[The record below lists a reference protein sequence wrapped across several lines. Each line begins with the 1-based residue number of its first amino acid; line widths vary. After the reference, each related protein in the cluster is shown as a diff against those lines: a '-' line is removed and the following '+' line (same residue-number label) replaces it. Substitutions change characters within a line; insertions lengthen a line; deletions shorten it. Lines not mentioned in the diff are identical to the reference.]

1 MTLTPPI
8 RVLALVG
15 ALAATG
21 LAAFV
26 FVLGRGASEPDLSA
40 PVKPARPAK
49 PLAKPTSTPKPTKA
63 TPPRNATPR
72 VVVTKSGFPVP
83 IDRALRRRGV
93 VVVAVYVPHAA
104 VDAVARKE
112 AKAAATRARVG
123 YVAISALN
131 ERLVQALV
139 AKTGVLPAPAIL
151 VIKRPGVV
159 TATLSVA
166 DRQTIVQAVVQA
178 RR

>member
-1 MTLTPPI
+1 MTLSPPI

-40 PVKPARPAK
+40 PVKPAQPTK
-49 PLAKPTSTPKPTKA
+49 PVKSATQPKAAKA
-63 TPPRNATPR
+63 TPPRTATPR

-83 IDRALRRRGV
+83 VDRALRRRGV

-104 VDAVARKE
+104 VDALVRKE
-112 AKAAATRARVG
+112 ARVAAAGSRVG
-123 YVAISALN
+123 FVAISALN
-131 ERLVQALV
+131 ERLVQSLV
-139 AKTGVLPAPAIL
+139 AKTGVLPAPAVL

-159 TATLSVA
+159 TATLSVT
-166 DRQTIVQAVVQA
+166 DRQTIAQAVAQA